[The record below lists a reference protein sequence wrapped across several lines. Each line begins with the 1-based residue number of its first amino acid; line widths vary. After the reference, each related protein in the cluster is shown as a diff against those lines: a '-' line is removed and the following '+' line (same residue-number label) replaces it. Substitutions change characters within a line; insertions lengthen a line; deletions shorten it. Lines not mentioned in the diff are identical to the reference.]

1 MQTRLLGALLIV
13 VAALAAPS
21 VAAADGALVAR
32 IDLGGTVE
40 VHNCTQEPL
49 LLRGQILVISHELV
63 DASGASHSVFQFVF
77 QGVKATSLL
86 TGVEYVLTGSTTEV
100 LRAGESGALVLS
112 SRGSRLQLAHGQE
125 GVDFMHQVVVHFTV
139 TPEGTPTATFER
151 GRFEC
156 QGHAA

>member
-1 MQTRLLGALLIV
+1 MQSRLLGALLIV

-32 IDLGGTVE
+32 IDLDGTVE

-49 LLRGQILVISHELV
+49 LLRGQLLVISHQVV
-63 DASGASHSVFQFVF
+63 DASGASHNVFQFVF

-125 GVDFMHQVVVHFTV
+125 GVDFMHEVVVHFTV
-139 TPEGTPTATFER
+139 TPDGTPTATFEH

-156 QGHAA
+156 QGG